1 MDITTVGVDLAKRVF
16 AVHGVD
22 RQGNTVLKKTLRRDQ
37 VIPFFTKLSSCTVAM
52 EACGG
57 AHYWARKLQSL
68 HHQVKLIAPQ
78 FVKPYVKGNKHDA
91 ADAAAICEAA
101 SRPSM
106 RFVAIK
112 SETSQAVLAL
122 HRVRSGFVKARTAQA
137 NQLRGLLAEFGIT
150 APLGVN
156 ALINEVKGVIADE
169 SNGLPS
175 LMRELTQRLLS
186 HLLSLDC
193 QVHEIDVQL
202 RRIAK
207 DSEVCCR
214 LEKVLGIGPITSTA
228 LVASVGEQIHQFK
241 NGRQLAAFLGLV
253 PKQCSSGGKER
264 LQGISKRG
272 DVYLRQLLVHGARA
286 VLGHTLRKPERAGS
300 WLSRLALRRNTNVA
314 AIAQANKM
322 ARVIW
327 AMLTRNEGFR
337 SDIAAASGG
346 NIGPA

>member
-1 MDITTVGVDLAKRVF
+1 MGIATIGVDLAKRVF

-22 RQGNTVLKKTLRRDQ
+22 RQGNTVLKRTLRRDQ
-37 VIPFFTKLSSCTVAM
+37 MVPFFTKLSSCTVAM
-52 EACGG
+52 EACGS

-106 RFVAIK
+106 RFVSVK
-112 SETSQAVLAL
+112 SEVSQAVLAL

-137 NQLRGLLAEFGIT
+137 NQLRGLLAEFGFT
-150 APLGVN
+150 APLGVK
-156 ALINEVKGVIADE
+156 ALIDEVKCAMADE
-169 SNGLPS
+169 GNGLPP
-175 LMRELTQRLLS
+175 LMRTLTQRLLS
-186 HLLSLDC
+186 HLLVLDR
-193 QVHEIDVQL
+193 QVQEIDLQL
-202 RRIAK
+202 RTIAK
-207 DSEVCCR
+207 DSEVCRR
-214 LEKVLGIGPITSTA
+214 LEEVPGIGPITSTA
-228 LVASVGEQIHQFK
+228 LIASVGDCIHQFK

-300 WLSRLALRRNTNVA
+300 WLSRLAARRNTNIA

-322 ARVIW
+322 ARVVW
-327 AMLTRNEGFR
+327 AMLTRKEGFR
-337 SDIAAASGG
+337 SDTATVLAS